1 MSNLKLIQRKHLTF
15 IEQEFPYLIY
25 RVMRDQ
31 SSAAAHVPCFRIA
44 LVLMIHSQ
52 MKSMENRSE
61 NHLTLS
67 MEKQVHTQR
76 WHLRTVPVFEPCRLV
91 LRIRFFQIKM
101 IICSTT
107 HKMRCKQTKRIK
119 SSRISIENWWQRR
132 L

>member
-1 MSNLKLIQRKHLTF
+1 MQTYAMSNIKFKQMKNHILKEQLFPFHICRKMIDLLP
-15 IEQEFPYLIY
+15 Q
-25 RVMRDQ
+25 V
-31 SSAAAHVPCFRIA
+31 
-44 LVLMIHSQ
+44 LVLIIHSHK
-52 MKSMENRSE
+52 KSMENRSE

-107 HKMRCKQTKRIK
+107 HKMRCKQTKRMK
-119 SSRISIENWWQRR
+119 SSRISIVNW
-132 L
+132 